1 MLAGLPESTETLG
14 FKQDQLIH
22 AALDQGGVCISEA
35 AFLIVHYPPA
45 KKVVMKMNFAG
56 RELDMSRCH
65 VMGIL
70 NVTPDSFSDGGQ
82 FVRMEAALSKAHQ
95 MVADG
100 AAFIDVGGES
110 TRPGAASVSVQ
121 EELDRV
127 CPVVEAISRDL
138 DVIVSVDTS
147 TPEVMSQA
155 AALGA
160 GLINDVRALQKDGA
174 LAVAASTGVPV
185 CLMHIQGEPK
195 TMQERPEYR
204 NVIREVSEFLTRRV
218 RAAEAAGIA
227 AQDIILDPGFGFG
240 KNLQHN
246 LRLLASLEQLQ
257 ALGHPLMVGMSRKS
271 MLGQITGRELDQ
283 RLPASLA
290 VATIAAMKG
299 ASIVRAHDVRETMDA
314 VRVVAAVKESG

>member
-1 MLAGLPESTETLG
+1 
-14 FKQDQLIH
+14 
-22 AALDQGGVCISEA
+22 
-35 AFLIVHYPPA
+35 
-45 KKVVMKMNFAG
+45 MKMNFAG

-160 GLINDVRALQKDGA
+160 GLINDVRALQKEGA

-314 VRVVAAVKESG
+314 VGVVAAVKESG